1 LQTVKTAGRI
11 FDKEEGI
18 MKVYEA
24 AAFNCPTTYVSG
36 YGEKA
41 REPGE
46 KRMGKAEKENVEME
60 EGVEDEEHRAGD
72 ISKAKVDR

>member
-1 LQTVKTAGRI
+1 
-11 FDKEEGI
+11 

-46 KRMGKAEKENVEME
+46 KRMGKAEKENVETE
-60 EGVEDEEHRAGD
+60 EGVENEEH
-72 ISKAKVDR
+72 